1 MILNSKNSAN
11 IFLTPNVQLY
21 SPASHLTQLS
31 RFQTH
36 YHVCSKKKKKRGQE
50 HYTDGHPKGKTKTK
64 KIRLNTKR
72 LAACNPSGYF
82 KNFGVL
88 Q

>member
-1 MILNSKNSAN
+1 MFA
-11 IFLTPNVQLY
+11 
-21 SPASHLTQLS
+21 A
-31 RFQTH
+31 
-36 YHVCSKKKKKRGQE
+36 KKKKKRGQE
-50 HYTDGHPKGKTKTK
+50 HYTDGHTKGKTKTK

-88 Q
+88 QWFISWGKDSK

>member
-1 MILNSKNSAN
+1 MFAAK
-11 IFLTPNVQLY
+11 
-21 SPASHLTQLS
+21 
-31 RFQTH
+31 
-36 YHVCSKKKKKRGQE
+36 KKKKKRGQE
-50 HYTDGHPKGKTKTK
+50 HYTDGHTKGKTKTK